1 MSLYNKYRP
10 DTFGEMVAQEV
21 EIKAITEQLETGKF
35 SHAYIMAGQRGT
47 GKTTTSKLFTK
58 FLACESPVGS
68 EPCNQCEACLA
79 AKAGAHPDIREIDG
93 ASNNSVSDVRD
104 IIDDLKYPPVKSKY
118 KMYIIDEVHMLSASA
133 FNALLTTIEQPPAHA
148 VFIFA
153 TTELHKI
160 PATIRSRCQIFT
172 FSQIDS
178 EQIANRLLYVADK
191 ESIHL
196 ASDGA
201 KLIADNSEGSMRDAL
216 SILEQLSHNPIV
228 DSKVVLESLG
238 LIDESFTSLFVEKIM
253 NKDTQE
259 AISIYQDIL
268 KKGKTAS
275 QLIESIIMF
284 VTSMI
289 LKGINVV
296 EYSKFLKNLLDFK
309 REVSKEKNIQLLFN
323 LFIVDQCASINH
335 SLNANKSSTDG
346 LEARVFKIENFI
358 RNMIEKKVEAMNR
371 DITKK
376 SEPVTVQ
383 EKKETP
389 IKEPVKMPV
398 KEPVKVATSNNN
410 GVNHQTSQTDKVD
423 SILKKLSGFN
433 IK

>member
-10 DTFGEMVAQEV
+10 DTFGEMVAQET
-21 EIKAITEQLETGKF
+21 EIKAITEQLESGKF

-58 FLACESPVGS
+58 YLVCENPIGP
-68 EPCNQCEACLA
+68 EPCNKCEACLA
-79 AKAGAHPDIREIDG
+79 AKAGSHPDLREIDG

-104 IIDDLKYPPVKSKY
+104 IIDDLRYPPVKGKY
-118 KMYIIDEVHMLSASA
+118 KMYIIDEVHMLSTSA

-148 VFIFA
+148 IFIFA

-178 EQIANRLLYVADK
+178 ELIANRLLYVADK
-191 ESIHL
+191 ESINL
-196 ASDGA
+196 KNDGA

-216 SILEQLSHNPIV
+216 SILEQLSHNPVV

-238 LIDESFTSLFVEKIM
+238 LIDESFTSMFVEKLM
-253 NKDTQE
+253 NKETKE
-259 AISIYQDIL
+259 AISTYQDIL

-275 QLIESIIMF
+275 QLIESIILFM
-284 VTSMI
+284 TSMI
-289 LKGINVV
+289 LKGENVV

-323 LFIVDQCASINH
+323 LFIVDQCASINNSNH
-335 SLNANKSSTDG
+335 TNNTSNDG
-346 LEARVFKIENFI
+346 LEARVLKIENFL
-358 RNMIEKKVEAMNR
+358 RKFIEKNVAAMNK
-371 DITKK
+371 DISKQ
-376 SEPVTVQ
+376 SETVTVQ
-383 EKKETP
+383 EKRETP
-389 IKEPVKMPV
+389 IVEPV
-398 KEPVKVATSNNN
+398 KEPVKATATAN
-410 GVNHQTSQTDKVD
+410 TSQNKNVTPQTNQTAKIDN
-423 SILKKLSGFN
+423 ILKKLSGFQ
-433 IK
+433 KA